1 MKNLFLKI
9 KMLFSVLTTW
19 FAKVLKENDELV
31 KTIAPIGVN
40 ICNFIKE
47 YNGSNLVVAIEE
59 WAAALGGTYGKAAVV
74 FVQTFLTDA
83 TMDKIIIALNIADS
97 AAQTENVADKLTLVL
112 NYVKTLEDSEKAVAW
127 TTISASITSALSD
140 GKLSWQELYSIVK
153 GIYATKSN
161 L

>member
-1 MKNLFLKI
+1 MKKFILKL
-9 KMLFSVLTTW
+9 KMLFNKLSTW
-19 FAKVLKENDELV
+19 FTKVLKENDEIV
-31 KTIAPIGVN
+31 KVVAPVAVN

-47 YNGSNLVVAIEE
+47 YNGNNMVLALEE
-59 WAAALGGTYGKAAVV
+59 WAAALGGTWGKVAVG

-83 TMDKIIIALNIADS
+83 TMDKVIIALNIADN
-97 AAQTENVADKLTLVL
+97 AAQTENIADKLTLVL

>member
-1 MKNLFLKI
+1 
-9 KMLFSVLTTW
+9 MLFNKLSTW
-19 FAKVLKENDELV
+19 FTKVLKENDEIV
-31 KTIAPIGVN
+31 KVVAPVAVN

-47 YNGSNLVVAIEE
+47 YNGNNMVLALEE
-59 WAAALGGTYGKAAVV
+59 WAAALGGTWGKVAVG

-83 TMDKIIIALNIADS
+83 TMDKVIIALNIADN
-97 AAQTENVADKLTLVL
+97 AAQTENIADKLTLVL
-112 NYVKTLEDSEKAVAW
+112 NYVKTLEDSEKAIAW

-140 GKLSWQELYSIVK
+140 GKLTWQELYSIVK